1 MGGRQELRDPGRL
14 IAAPINM
21 LDPKRP
27 CDCKGAAVDRRRK
40 KRVAKP
46 PTPLNDFEQV
56 RNEALGAADRSSYLM
71 ADAMNQ
77 NRVRL

>member
-1 MGGRQELRDPGRL
+1 M
-14 IAAPINM
+14 
-21 LDPKRP
+21 
-27 CDCKGAAVDRRRK
+27 DRRRK

-71 ADAMNQ
+71 ADAMAQ